1 MDNSSPMNRITIK
14 DAMLMWCQAWE
25 CVSTQTIV
33 NCWHHCKILPLALT
47 INSTMSDDS
56 TAIDDTAG
64 MQAEFIPFIDV
75 DLNEPTRDDEMRP
88 MTDEQIVDKVL
99 GIEQSNSI
107 DDEEED
113 IEVEIKQI
121 IAPTLFTKHA
131 TEMIDFLEAASFDS
145 YNYIRAIRAAQQ
157 HVTLIIYIMQQQA
170 LQQQSLLAYFKPS
183 N

>member
-1 MDNSSPMNRITIK
+1 
-14 DAMLMWCQAWE
+14 MLE
-25 CVSTQTIV
+25 
-33 NCWHHCKILPLALT
+33 
-47 INSTMSDDS
+47 
-56 TAIDDTAG
+56 
-64 MQAEFIPFIDV
+64 
-75 DLNEPTRDDEMRP
+75 
-88 MTDEQIVDKVL
+88 
-99 GIEQSNSI
+99 IEQSNSI

-157 HVTLIIYIMQQQA
+157 HVTLMQQQA